1 MPNITPTIPLA
12 RELLAHECLGRGLDK
27 ITKKPLDPKKH
38 YMVLYKGLTK
48 PGIINLKPVDFIKK
62 YWANCTNIA
71 NPALEVTFVGWNFT
85 VNGTMTDLCD
95 WVRSGLL
102 PGEKSVS

>member
-1 MPNITPTIPLA
+1 MPNITPTIPVS

-38 YMVLYKGLTK
+38 HMVLYKGLPK
-48 PGIINLKPVDFIKK
+48 PGIISLKPEDFIKK
-62 YWANCTNIA
+62 YWANCPNIA

-85 VNGTMTDLCD
+85 IHGTMTDLCE
-95 WVRSGLL
+95 WVNNNLL
-102 PGEKSVS
+102 PGEKSA